1 MGRLVIRQRF
11 KARTKSR
18 GRRFA
23 QPGMTFRNGLG
34 CSHARHRI
42 CTQSESES
50 VKPVK
55 LFSPDSLLDRSE
67 FVGPV
72 RQSPTIDIY
81 TTDGVVAR
89 HTALY
94 VGNLLTATLKL
105 FRQWKIVFSICPNG
119 SGYNFPPFFQRKF
132 PNATSVTDIDESA
145 LKRSPF
151 VPFSEFSVFS
161 EPGECFR
168 EGFGHGFT
176 SLQKKQY
183 ERKFLHRHKS
193 LQTLESNEVR
203 FTGCAAA

>member
-1 MGRLVIRQRF
+1 MSVIGIDISGHRSKSVEEFTGQEFDYVITVCDHTKELCPVFPGQRF
-11 KARTKSR
+11 KDRTKSR

-34 CSHARHRI
+34 CSHPRHRI

-94 VGNLLTATLKL
+94 VGNLLTATLTL

-119 SGYNFPPFFQRKF
+119 SGYNFPPFF
-132 PNATSVTDIDESA
+132 
-145 LKRSPF
+145 
-151 VPFSEFSVFS
+151 
-161 EPGECFR
+161 
-168 EGFGHGFT
+168 
-176 SLQKKQY
+176 
-183 ERKFLHRHKS
+183 
-193 LQTLESNEVR
+193 
-203 FTGCAAA
+203 